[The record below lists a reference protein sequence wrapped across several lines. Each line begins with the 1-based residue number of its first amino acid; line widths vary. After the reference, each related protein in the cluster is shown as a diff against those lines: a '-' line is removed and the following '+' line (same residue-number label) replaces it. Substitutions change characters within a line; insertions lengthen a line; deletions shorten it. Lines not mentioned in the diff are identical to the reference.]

1 MSYDLEVYGKVS
13 LTARELAKV
22 VSSVRGLKATVDR
35 RAQTLSSIVHKRT
48 REMAF
53 ELDGPDLLEPEDI
66 PEEWT
71 EVADATVLY
80 SIHVSYDVQS
90 GAGGFSFSVEEPNLA
105 AATAFAARLAERVDG
120 TVIDPQAYEPPERE
134 REPEPEPAPEPPRP
148 RYLNLRWFRLLDDE
162 HDKDLAEIYLRTARE
177 FFPPGVPSR
186 FGTYEPFQGR
196 FPRDDDALFD
206 AMYREQCFI
215 GDLILAGKP
224 LERGS
229 IDGWTN
235 DLKGRVQ
242 DVRLTFELDRLV
254 KLKALDAIEPFVV
267 ALAERAGCF
276 FAFAE
281 LRETRYG
288 SAQIFMKFELDD
300 PWSGLPTAPQWLT
313 WFGPEYAELVTPH
326 LDPARMTANA
336 LGTLHRW
343 TEHPAVADELRP
355 LSGDPWIPADLRG
368 VADPDP
374 DGDGRCIEA
383 AAVMPASLRY
393 PAPGSPQ
400 ALRIEA
406 HYARMREIE
415 ANARNRAAEGRRR

>member
-35 RAQTLSSIVHKRT
+35 RSQTISSIMHKRG
-48 REMAF
+48 RAIAF
-53 ELDGPDLLEPEDI
+53 ELDGPDQLEPEDI
-66 PEEWT
+66 PEGWT

-80 SIHVSYDVQS
+80 SIHVPYDVQS
-90 GAGGFSFSVEEPNLA
+90 GAGGFSFSVDGPNLA

-120 TVIDPQAYEPPERE
+120 TVIDPQDDEPPAPEPE
-134 REPEPEPAPEPPRP
+134 PDPAPEPEPERP
-148 RYLNLRWFRLLDDE
+148 RFLHLRWFRLLDDVN
-162 HDKDLAEIYLRTARE
+162 DKDLAEIYLRTARE

-196 FPRDDDALFD
+196 FPRDDDAKFD
-206 AMYREQCFI
+206 AMYRDDCFI

-224 LERGS
+224 IEHGT

-235 DLKGRVQ
+235 DLRQ
-242 DVRLTFELDRLV
+242 RTQSVRLKFEFDRLV
-254 KLKALDAIEPFVV
+254 KLKALDAIEPFFV
-267 ALAERAGCF
+267 ALAERTGSF

-281 LRETRYG
+281 VNTSRYAT
-288 SAQIFMKFELDD
+288 AQRFMAVKRDD
-300 PWSGLPTAPQWLT
+300 PWSGLPTEPQWLT
-313 WFGPEYAELVTPH
+313 WFGPEYAELVAPH
-326 LDPARMTANA
+326 LDPTRMAATS

-343 TEHPAVADELRP
+343 TKHPAEVDELRA
-355 LSGDPWIPADLRG
+355 LSGDPWIPAAFRG
-368 VADPDP
+368 VIDPTTDE
-374 DGDGRCIEA
+374 RCGKA
-383 AAVMPASLRY
+383 AEVMPESLRY

-415 ANARNRAAEGRRR
+415 ANARKRAAEGHR